1 MIKKEK
7 YFASILVI
15 GDEVLSGRTL
25 DTNSN
30 HIAKKIEDLGISVS
44 EIRVIPDNKDKII
57 NNINTLREKNDY
69 LFTTGGIGPTHDDIT
84 AESVAEAF
92 NVKLEENLDAYNI
105 LKNFYKEIGSEFND
119 IRKRMARIPQGA
131 TLIENPIS
139 AAPGFKIEN
148 VFVFAGIPKVMRS
161 MLDNSIQFLNKGKVS
176 ETITINIDTVEGQ
189 IADILRKINMEN
201 KDVRI
206 GSYPYFNSDEDYGVN
221 VVMKSLNKSNL
232 SIVSEKLKK
241 YLSKNSINYD

>member
-1 MIKKEK
+1 MVKKEK

-30 HIAKKIEDLGISVS
+30 HIAKKIEDLGINVN
-44 EIRVIPDNKDKII
+44 EIRVIPDNKGKII
-57 NNINTLREKNDY
+57 NDINSLRKKNDY

-105 LKNFYKEIGSEFND
+105 LKNFYKGIGSEFND
-119 IRKRMARIPQGA
+119 TRKRMARIPYGA

-148 VFVFAGIPKVMRS
+148 VFVFAGIPKVMQS
-161 MLDNSIQFLNKGKVS
+161 MLENSIKFLNKGKIS
-176 ETITINIDTVEGQ
+176 ATITIKVDAVEGQ
-189 IADILRKINMEN
+189 IADVLGKISIEN
-201 KDVRI
+201 KDVKI
-206 GSYPYFNSDEDYGVN
+206 GSYPYFNSEIDFGVN

-232 SIVSEKLKK
+232 NIVVEKFKK
-241 YLSKNSINYD
+241 YLSKESLNYK